1 MSSSHIPSFL
11 AATAERLQA
20 GASVV
25 AEGVAW
31 KPPFEGAGFTS
42 CVKPA
47 LRGGVTGKIGETR
60 PVREAPVTRS
70 VGAFATTANP
80 TLGSL
85 EALSAESIGDRGRMG
100 AFAREAASALDEQ
113 WKTREIAVKVAPITP
128 EPVPEPHREP
138 VPEPTSGER
147 LQRLL
152 APSEST
158 AVTPAPSPVLPERFA
173 PIPTRTATVD
183 EALTRLGGAPNR
195 GTGSAALLRDMIA
208 TLANRD
214 SATMRALSPP
224 PKPANTSLAS
234 EGRPGSVS
242 QTKSPPPLPPRA
254 SSRSMPKLPEAP
266 LAPGKGALPTPK
278 K

>member
-11 AATAERLQA
+11 AATAERLQP

-25 AEGVAW
+25 AEGVPW

-42 CVKPA
+42 CLKPA
-47 LRGGVTGKIGETR
+47 LRGGVTGKLGESRPLREGASTR
-60 PVREAPVTRS
+60 NVA
-70 VGAFATTANP
+70 AFANGLNP

-85 EALSAESIGDRGRMG
+85 EAIPADAGRSRLGDL
-100 AFAREAASALDEQ
+100 AKEAASALDEQ
-113 WKTREIAVKVAPITP
+113 WKMREVAAKAAAVLP
-128 EPVPEPHREP
+128 EPAPEPA
-138 VPEPTSGER
+138 PEPTSGER

-158 AVTPAPSPVLPERFA
+158 AVTPAPSAPPTERFA
-173 PIPTRTATVD
+173 PIPNRTATVD
-183 EALTRLGGAPNR
+183 DALSRLGGAPNK

-224 PKPANTSLAS
+224 PKPANTTLAPPPRT
-234 EGRPGSVS
+234 GAVS
-242 QTKSPPPLPPRA
+242 QTKTPPPLPSRP
-254 SSRSMPKLPEAP
+254 SSRSMQALPGGKAP
-266 LAPGKGALPTPK
+266 LPPAK